1 MSGPRLPALVA
12 MMALGACGKTGVG
25 ADAGA
30 GADASAGVD
39 AGVGV
44 GVDAG
49 VGAHAAAATTA
60 WKGTYT
66 SAEAVLT
73 LPADVKWRVP
83 ETPAGVGDGTLALD
97 VDPATGRVRGTLDGV
112 LGPATVEGLAA
123 DGHVTGA
130 VLRKDPRDHGFT
142 GTLAGD
148 LGDGGAHGTLHV
160 TLAEA
165 SAVRRAT
172 FDLAPAP

>member
-1 MSGPRLPALVA
+1 MSGARLPTLVA
-12 MMALGACGKTGVG
+12 MMALGACGKTDASVGVSADAG
-25 ADAGA
+25 ADADAGLDAGA
-30 GADASAGVD
+30 GA
-39 AGVGV
+39 
-44 GVDAG
+44 
-49 VGAHAAAATTA
+49 GAHAAAATTA

-83 ETPAGVGDGTLALD
+83 ETTAGVGDGTLALD

-123 DGHVTGA
+123 DGHVTAA
-130 VLRKDPRDHGFT
+130 VLRKDPSDHGFT

-148 LGDGGAHGTLHV
+148 LGDGGARGTLHL
-160 TLAEA
+160 TLAGA